1 MAQLPAPE
9 KETCLIQMYNELLVV
24 ATALHNLKCDCETP
38 NTQPDLPHCLAV
50 DGVELPEAPHHFNSG
65 TATKES
71 TAQEH
76 ISQCCLPPVEGDDE
90 EGYHQPTVTDLGE
103 MARAGDSVANWML
116 D

>member
-9 KETCLIQMYNELLVV
+9 KETCLIQMFNELLVV
-24 ATALHNLKCDCETP
+24 ATALQVMKCDCETP

-76 ISQCCLPPVEGDDE
+76 ISQCCLPPVEGDDV
-90 EGYHQPTVTDLGE
+90 G
-103 MARAGDSVANWML
+103 
-116 D
+116 